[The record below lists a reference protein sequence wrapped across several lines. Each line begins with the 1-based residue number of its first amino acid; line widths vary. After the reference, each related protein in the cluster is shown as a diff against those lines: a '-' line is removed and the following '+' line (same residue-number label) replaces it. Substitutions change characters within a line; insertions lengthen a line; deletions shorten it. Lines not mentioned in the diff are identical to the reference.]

1 MSSTLS
7 ANAEDG
13 ESGGTPQAPPTSK
26 ELLELAEVLRGT
38 QRYQLRLYIVGLTP
52 RSSDAIRTI
61 RGICDEYLA
70 GRYELEVVDITATP
84 ARARAEQ
91 IVAAPT
97 LVKSLP
103 LPLRRLVGDLS
114 DTQRVLRALELTPR

>member
-1 MSSTLS
+1 ML
-7 ANAEDG
+7 AR
-13 ESGGTPQAPPTSK
+13 PQA
-26 ELLELAEVLRGT
+26 EALRGT
-38 QRYQLRLYIVGLTP
+38 QHYELRLYIVGLTP
-52 RSSDAIRTI
+52 RSSDAILTI
-61 RGICDEYLA
+61 RRICDEYLS
-70 GRYELEVVDITATP
+70 GRYELEVVDLTATP

-114 DTQRVLRALELTPR
+114 DTERVLRALELTPR